1 MILLLKSTF
10 LSCSMVTSRS
20 ETLLHMST
28 PRWDLPSYL
37 SNSFV
42 GYNQYYQFVPRIGC
56 ILPSFMGY
64 LLVLPILLF
73 LRVYFAQLYGMFNDC
88 YQIVSFLGCI
98 SLSCMGC
105 AITCLSRWAN
115 SDIPSLNRFLTAQS
129 TKSCLICQGASFG
142 YFL

>member
-28 PRWDLPSYL
+28 PRWDLPCHPRLGPIYL

-73 LRVYFAQLYGMFNDC
+73 LRVYFAQLYGMCDH
-88 YQIVSFLGCI
+88 VSFTLGQLGYPVFKSI
-98 SLSCMGC
+98 PYGSVNEVMPY
-105 AITCLSRWAN
+105 LSRCIVWF
-115 SDIPSLNRFLTAQS
+115 IS
-129 TKSCLICQGASFG
+129 TEILEHCSFSI
-142 YFL
+142 Y